1 MKIITPPALGPGARI
16 HVVAPSGPVPRE
28 RFEPGLARLQA
39 LLPGNYTMAPNLWE
53 RDGFLAGDDA
63 SRLRALQEA
72 LADPSI
78 DAIVCARGG
87 YGATR
92 LLPVLD
98 PKRLRA
104 APKVLVGF
112 SDFTAVLAWALER
125 AGVAGIHGPVVA
137 QMSTLADDDA
147 DHLVYLLRGEDP
159 PAIAAEE
166 GAVLRGGRVQGRLV
180 VANLEVLRSLIGTAA
195 FPSLD
200 GSILALEEIG
210 ERPYRIDRALTQLMT
225 SGSLRGVR
233 GVAVGQL
240 IGCTEP
246 PEGNPESPSAHA
258 VMVERLGAL
267 GVPVVTGFPFGHDH
281 QRNLALPFGA
291 LAELAADDGA
301 LYLLEPATAAS
312 GPH

>member
-1 MKIITPPALGPGARI
+1 MKIITPPALGAGARI
-16 HVVAPSGPVPRE
+16 HVVAPSGPVPQE
-28 RFEPGLARLQA
+28 RFEAGLARLQA
-39 LLPGNYTMAPNLWE
+39 LVPGSYTLAPNLWA
-53 RDGFLAGDDA
+53 RDGYLAGDDA
-63 SRLRALQEA
+63 TRLRALQDA

-87 YGATR
+87 FGATR
-92 LLPVLD
+92 LLAGLD

-112 SDFTAVLAWALER
+112 SDFSAVLAWALER
-125 AGVAGIHGPVVA
+125 AGVTSVHGPVVA
-137 QMSTLADDDA
+137 QLATLGDDDA
-147 DHLVYLLRGEDP
+147 DHLALLLRGEDP

-180 VANLEVLRSLIGTAA
+180 ASNLEVLRSLIGTAA

-200 GSILALEEIG
+200 GCILALEEIG
-210 ERPYRIDRALTQLMT
+210 ERPYRIDRALTQLMS

-240 IGCTEP
+240 VGCAEP

-258 VMVERLGAL
+258 VVLERLGAL
-267 GVPVVTGFPFGHDH
+267 GVPVVTGFPFGHDF
-281 QRNLALPFGA
+281 QRNLALPVGA
-291 LAELAADDGA
+291 LAELVADDGA
-301 LYLLEPATAAS
+301 LYFLGPATAAS